1 MNYYLKYIK
10 YKSKYQKEKEN
21 QFSKNI
27 NTIAIPKSTLWI
39 RSDRDICMYK
49 ENTCK
54 DTGKSGIYLA
64 NNILISIGMCFEYNE
79 LLELGIFYLDKHVI
93 VSNDKYEYRNIH
105 PERYWDANNN
115 FIPNV
120 KIRQDENISHFMCN
134 VNLLKMDKKNNRLKK
149 LLPYKKQNELNKLGL
164 CELFLSTND
173 VTKIRLIHK
182 FKFNPEIIK
191 NVNDLH
197 KYLKLNDYPYD
208 INKYIEDKILIEFD
222 CY

>member
-1 MNYYLKYIK
+1 
-10 YKSKYQKEKEN
+10 
-21 QFSKNI
+21 
-27 NTIAIPKSTLWI
+27 
-39 RSDRDICMYK
+39 
-49 ENTCK
+49 
-54 DTGKSGIYLA
+54 
-64 NNILISIGMCFEYNE
+64 
-79 LLELGIFYLDKHVI
+79 
-93 VSNDKYEYRNIH
+93 
-105 PERYWDANNN
+105 
-115 FIPNV
+115 
-120 KIRQDENISHFMCN
+120 
-134 VNLLKMDKKNNRLKK
+134 MDKKNNRLKK